1 MNLTEIKRL
10 IKLVEA
16 SNIEELEVQEEGF
29 QIRISKGKGTV
40 AAQPAMN
47 VTGLQPPQSQAGP
60 PPQFETTVQ
69 EAKIESV
76 SKDETDNTMEICS
89 PMVGTFYR
97 APAPD
102 ANPYVEVGSTIQAG
116 KILCII
122 EAMKLM
128 NEIEAEISGKIV
140 KILVENTQPVEYNQ
154 PIFLV
159 EKL

>member
-1 MNLTEIKRL
+1 MNINEIKRL
-10 IKLVEA
+10 VKLVES

-29 QIRISKGKGTV
+29 QIRVTKNRKEPASIGQLGYP
-40 AAQPAMN
+40 QP
-47 VTGLQPPQSQAGP
+47 VQQTPHYVQ
-60 PPQFETTVQ
+60 Q
-69 EAKIESV
+69 EAPVHEAHAKVESKSSRDDLV
-76 SKDETDNTMEICS
+76 EICS

-102 ANPYVEVGSTIQAG
+102 AAPYVKEGDTIQQG

-140 KILVENTQPVEYNQ
+140 KILIENTQPVEYNQ
-154 PIFLV
+154 PLFLI
-159 EKL
+159 EKS